1 MNEDMKLV
9 LEVSG
14 LKDGKTPTVRVVEES
29 KDGPGDGYRWL
40 ATGESKRPGD
50 QYFSLGEWTGTREAG
65 NAVKKDREYRR
76 KVDDAPGA
84 GWRWLEPGEKRC
96 NGDEVFHVDG
106 WIYARP
112 YGEAVTGRQTV
123 RRKIG
128 LKSESEL
135 EAEVFIL
142 KRQLA
147 ACKRAAQSNTTESA
161 EAVKRDITGE
171 YATDAFVAV
180 CDAVKREMNHRESRN
195 PLTPEQAKVVSVA
208 ASGMRT
214 AAAITKSDFS
224 REILTK
230 QADVLESIE
239 FGGLSEEDRRA
250 VSFAV
255 KYMRGNSIAG
265 NIMDVIRRLEKVASG
280 GPHDAST

>member
-1 MNEDMKLV
+1 MQTRNLLTDVGGRLIAEGLKGNCSVTAVDLVSCGVLFVCLV
-9 LEVSG
+9 L
-14 LKDGKTPTVRVVEES
+14 LTC
-29 KDGPGDGYRWL
+29 
-40 ATGESKRPGD
+40 
-50 QYFSLGEWTGTREAG
+50 
-65 NAVKKDREYRR
+65 AVQ
-76 KVDDAPGA
+76 
-84 GWRWLEPGEKRC
+84 
-96 NGDEVFHVDG
+96 NGIVG
-106 WIYARP
+106 I
-112 YGEAVTGRQTV
+112 
-123 RRKIG
+123 
-128 LKSESEL
+128 S
-135 EAEVFIL
+135 
-142 KRQLA
+142 
-147 ACKRAAQSNTTESA
+147 
-161 EAVKRDITGE
+161 
-171 YATDAFVAV
+171 
-180 CDAVKREMNHRESRN
+180 DAVKREMNHRESRN

>member
-9 LEVSG
+9 LELSG
-14 LKDGKTPTVRVVEES
+14 LKDGKTPTVRVVE
-29 KDGPGDGYRWL
+29 DLPGDGYRWL
-40 ATGESKRPGD
+40 KKGEVKQKGDQLFTAGAWKETGEPGCVAVVDREWRRPIA
-50 QYFSLGEWTGTREAG
+50 EAG
-65 NAVKKDREYRR
+65 
-76 KVDDAPGA
+76 PGA
-84 GWRWLEPGEKRC
+84 GWRWLEPGEKKC
-96 NGDEVFHVDG
+96 DFDQVFGGSVG
-106 WIYARP
+106 W
-112 YGEAVTGRQTV
+112 VNNTGPGVVQDRLSV

-128 LKSESEL
+128 LRSESEL

-214 AAAITKSDFS
+214 AAAITKSGFS